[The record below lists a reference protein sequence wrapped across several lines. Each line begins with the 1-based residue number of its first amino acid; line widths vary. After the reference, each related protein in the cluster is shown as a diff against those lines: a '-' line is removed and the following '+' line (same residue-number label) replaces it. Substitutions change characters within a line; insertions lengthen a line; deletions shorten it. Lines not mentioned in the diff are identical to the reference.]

1 MLKKTIAVVSM
12 LLVICIAFFAAS
24 TVPGYA
30 EKQKEEQ
37 RQANEEIG
45 VNAYQKLNAYLA
57 NKNAE
62 VQTAEQADAEND
74 TAILFAVYAGAY
86 INDEGNLIVNIT
98 DTSDEIQDE
107 LAQATDNAPI
117 AYQIVEKSLAELQE
131 VYGIL
136 SAHLTEAPYFEA
148 VLSETKN
155 TVEVYTEED
164 INICTA
170 YVEKLVN
177 LSAVEIIPKKNQFTD
192 YTKV

>member
-1 MLKKTIAVVSM
+1 MLKKTIAIVSL

-74 TAILFAVYAGAY
+74 TANLFAVYAGAY

-131 VYGIL
+131 AYGIL
-136 SAHLTEAPYFEA
+136 SAHLTEAPYFEV